1 MTCLISLL
9 SKGLSGAPQ
18 FKGISS
24 LVLCL
29 LYGRALTPVCDYW
42 EDHSLDYMD
51 LCWQSYVSAFQHTI
65 SVSLSFPAKK
75 QSSSDFMAAIT
86 IHSDLRAQEEGI
98 FHYIHLFPF
107 YLPCTILWTSSSG
120 TLFTRSNALNLLV
133 ISPVYLQRI

>member
-1 MTCLISLL
+1 MSQLFTSDDQNTGVLDSALVLPRSIQGLFPLRLTCLISLL

-51 LCWQSYVSAFQHTI
+51 LCWQSNVSAF
-65 SVSLSFPAKK
+65 
-75 QSSSDFMAAIT
+75 
-86 IHSDLRAQEEGI
+86 
-98 FHYIHLFPF
+98 
-107 YLPCTILWTSSSG
+107 
-120 TLFTRSNALNLLV
+120 
-133 ISPVYLQRI
+133 